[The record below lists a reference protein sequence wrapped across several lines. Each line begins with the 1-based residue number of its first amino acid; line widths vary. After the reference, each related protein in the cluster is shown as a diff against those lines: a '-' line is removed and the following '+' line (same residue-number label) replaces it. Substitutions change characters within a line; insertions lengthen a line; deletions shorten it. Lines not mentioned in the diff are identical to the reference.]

1 MPDLTD
7 TACLSG
13 QKIADKT
20 MPKICHYLCVSLFC
34 ADKNRRA
41 TNLLFT
47 GYSRA
52 MKKFS
57 FMSLVVIAGMIIPA
71 SASFA
76 ETRIESVVGT
86 VTKVDILTQSYIRK
100 TPKDERIC
108 AIEEVPVY
116 GEGKQGDE
124 IGSMIIGGL
133 IGSAVGN
140 KLSSADG
147 GGAAGA
153 VAGALLGRQHA
164 KNSTQQGNI
173 VGYRQQEVCQTK
185 RILLEEEI
193 TKTIGYRLQIEAD
206 GRILTIE
213 DPSPA
218 SVGDRVEIRKQ
229 VSYSLN

>member
-1 MPDLTD
+1 
-7 TACLSG
+7 
-13 QKIADKT
+13 
-20 MPKICHYLCVSLFC
+20 
-34 ADKNRRA
+34 
-41 TNLLFT
+41 
-47 GYSRA
+47 

-153 VAGALLGRQHA
+153 VAGALLGA
-164 KNSTQQGNI
+164 NI
-173 VGYRQQEVCQTK
+173 PKTAPSKVILSAIASRRSVKPSVSCWK
-185 RILLEEEI
+185 RKSQKPLDTAYKL
-193 TKTIGYRLQIEAD
+193 
-206 GRILTIE
+206 
-213 DPSPA
+213 
-218 SVGDRVEIRKQ
+218 KQ
-229 VSYSLN
+229 MAAF

>member
-7 TACLSG
+7 TACLFG
-13 QKIADKT
+13 QKMADKT
-20 MPKICHYLCVSLFC
+20 MPKICHYLCVLIYCTDRKPVRNKLVFY
-34 ADKNRRA
+34 RI
-41 TNLLFT
+41 F
-47 GYSRA
+47 YSYE
-52 MKKFS
+52 KFS

-116 GEGKQGDE
+116 GEGKQGDD